1 MSDPQPRDHPTQDPP
16 PRPAWWSAAGG
27 WLRQNLLQLPT
38 LLVGVATLLGVSTL
52 SSRMSTSEL
61 LLNQIEN
68 LQEDESL
75 PRNMSILA
83 IEHTLSSRSPLEGVH
98 HDLLLTHV
106 LGEVLMHD
114 KAKGGLLG
122 ENGEAGR
129 QRLAQIHRILL
140 ASIRDLN
147 PRCAEG
153 FATLADASAGPG
165 REPDF
170 SSSSREESDPS
181 QRLAR
186 VIASPA
192 CRQAAAL
199 GFWTG
204 WWPGKGAHDEVLR
217 TSVQRLAEITPTA
230 AASAQLPLSS
240 LIASS
245 PVENE
250 PGGEAIDLAG
260 LSEDEIRSASEIVA
274 GAVVLDQQKRMVAE
288 KHGKLP
294 DLPHVFIHYD
304 DRALEQPLQAVA
316 RQLSRQGYFIDR
328 TLRYVAPDARA
339 CAKRSQVKLFHEGDR
354 PVAEALLAAA
364 NQAVSAL
371 GAAESG
377 ADTAVSDEVK
387 AVLKELLAKG
397 LWAIDADVPG
407 HPPGGILDLST
418 ESLASKVPRGQL
430 ELWLISQGQG
440 CTVRAGSG

>member
-1 MSDPQPRDHPTQDPP
+1 MSDPLPQAPPPPDPP
-16 PRPAWWSAAGG
+16 PRPWWAAAGG

-38 LLVGVATLLGVSTL
+38 LLVGLATLLGVSTL
-52 SSRMSTSEL
+52 SSRMSTSEM

-122 ENGEAGR
+122 ENGEASR

-147 PRCAEG
+147 PRCAAG

-165 REPDF
+165 RELDF
-170 SSSSREESDPS
+170 RSSTDEVDPS
-181 QRLAR
+181 ERLAR

-204 WWPGKGAHDEVLR
+204 WWPGKAAHDEVLR

-230 AASAQLPLSS
+230 PAAAQLPLSS
-240 LIASS
+240 LITTS
-245 PVENE
+245 PVANQV
-250 PGGEAIDLAG
+250 GGEAIDLER

-304 DRALEQPLQAVA
+304 DRALEQPLRDLA
-316 RQLSRQGYFIDR
+316 RRLSEQGFFVDR
-328 TLRYVAPDARA
+328 TLRYVAPDAKA
-339 CAKRSQVKLFHEGDR
+339 CAQRSQVKLFHEGDR
-354 PVAEALLAAA
+354 RVAEALVSAA
-364 NQAVSAL
+364 NQAVSA
-371 GAAESG
+371 
-377 ADTAVSDEVK
+377 ADTDVPK
-387 AVLKELLAKG
+387 AV
-397 LWAIDADVPG
+397 WAIDADDPQD
-407 HPPGGILDLST
+407 PTTGITDLST
-418 ESLASKVPRGQL
+418 WSLASKVPRGQL
-430 ELWLISQGQG
+430 ELWLISRG
-440 CTVRAGSG
+440 CAAGTP

>member
-1 MSDPQPRDHPTQDPP
+1 MSDPLPQDPP
-16 PRPAWWSAAGG
+16 PRAWWAAAGG

-52 SSRMSTSEL
+52 SSRMSTSEM

-68 LQEDESL
+68 LQKDESL

-147 PRCAEG
+147 PRCAAG

-165 REPDF
+165 HELDF
-170 SSSSREESDPS
+170 RSSRDEVDPS
-181 QRLAR
+181 ERLAR

-204 WWPGKGAHDEVLR
+204 WWPGKAAHDEVLR
-217 TSVQRLAEITPTA
+217 TSVQRLAAITPTA
-230 AASAQLPLSS
+230 PAAAQLPLSS
-240 LIASS
+240 LITTS
-245 PVENE
+245 PVANQA
-250 PGGEAIDLAG
+250 GGEAIDLEG

-316 RQLSRQGYFIDR
+316 RQLSGRGFFVDR
-328 TLRYVAPDARA
+328 TLRYVAPDAKA
-339 CAKRSQVKLFHEGDR
+339 CAQRSQVKLFHEGDR
-354 PVAEALLAAA
+354 PVAEALVAALAEALVAAA
-364 NQAVSAL
+364 NQA
-371 GAAESG
+371 ESDAG
-377 ADTAVSDEVK
+377 QAVPK
-387 AVLKELLAKG
+387 AV
-397 LWAIDADVPG
+397 WAIDPANPQD
-407 HPPGGILDLST
+407 PPAGIADLST
-418 ESLASKVPRGQL
+418 WSLASKVPRGQL
-430 ELWLISQGQG
+430 ELWLISQG
-440 CTVRAGSG
+440 CAAGTL